1 MPVPT
6 TSLGKTL
13 SERQGKLDEAIAE
26 IRKARDNAPRGSE
39 LAQLI
44 EKSMNKFD
52 H

>member
-1 MPVPT
+1 MPRFPR
-6 TSLGKTL
+6 LLRDLAG
-13 SERQGKLDEAIAE
+13 QGKLDEAIAE

-44 EKSMNKFD
+44 EKALSKLD